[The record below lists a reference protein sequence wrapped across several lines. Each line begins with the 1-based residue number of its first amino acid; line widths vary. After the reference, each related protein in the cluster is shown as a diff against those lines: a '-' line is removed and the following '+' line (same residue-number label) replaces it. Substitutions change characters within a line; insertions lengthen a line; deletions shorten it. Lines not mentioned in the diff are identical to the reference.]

1 MSEWGGVFLGSG
13 ILVPLR
19 VPSTCFQI
27 SGFVRVRPARQEGTS
42 RSPFEFKCFHYYYKW
57 GRFGAVAM
65 VIAFSLYVEE
75 LFWLCFECKPE
86 IESKDKSEGVKSVHG
101 GRGAVWHDYNKKYL
115 CVCEAVKL
123 QRLKFH
129 DFTWKKTFSLVEI

>member
-1 MSEWGGVFLGSG
+1 
-13 ILVPLR
+13 
-19 VPSTCFQI
+19 
-27 SGFVRVRPARQEGTS
+27 
-42 RSPFEFKCFHYYYKW
+42 
-57 GRFGAVAM
+57 M

-129 DFTWKKTFSLVEI
+129 DFTWKKNLFTG